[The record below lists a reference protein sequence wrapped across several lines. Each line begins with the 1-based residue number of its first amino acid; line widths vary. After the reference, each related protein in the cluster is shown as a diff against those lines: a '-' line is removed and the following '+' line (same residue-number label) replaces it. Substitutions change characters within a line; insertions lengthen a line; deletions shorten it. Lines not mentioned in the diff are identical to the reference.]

1 MHLRYCP
8 LYAFR
13 LIRRWAAPGTSV
25 SAAQWL
31 SAITLGAALAVPI
44 GAQAACQIEYSD
56 GLVQALSRATGQYV
70 AKYHGNFSSLAQCE
84 AVRRD
89 AIAKSGDPSL
99 AMNMKC
105 TGCNVT
111 APGQSGASGPA
122 PNTAAEVAKK
132 KFAAQQKAEQQ
143 AAQQQFLRD
152 KRTLSQELKGVTP
165 PGGSGLGLKQTPTP
179 DTTRQQIDCILTD
192 SRKSETDPSRQPG
205 GDWQNLRDCAP
216 HTPAVPPVP
225 EPKPVSGP
233 AMPTDAASAKE
244 FLAALARQI
253 TDTRQQLTRQDQV
266 VTQLEQEV
274 ARAEAGQP
282 LTGFKDAPRESEAL
296 RRARESLTQ
305 ARAARQRLTEELR
318 RMEEQRKSMPEAH

>member
-13 LIRRWAAPGTSV
+13 LIRRWTVPSAN
-25 SAAQWL
+25 AAQWL
-31 SAITLGAALAVPI
+31 PAITLGAALAVPI

-89 AIAKSGDPSL
+89 AIAKSGDPTL

-105 TGCNVT
+105 SGCNVT

-122 PNTAAEVAKK
+122 PNAATEAAKK

-152 KRTLSQELKGVTP
+152 KQTLSQELKGVTP
-165 PGGSGLGLKQTPTP
+165 PSGSGLALKQAPTP
-179 DTTRQQIDCILTD
+179 GTARQQLDCILTD
-192 SRKSETDPSRQPG
+192 SRKSETDPLRPPG
-205 GDWQNLRDCAP
+205 GDWQNLRDCTP

-225 EPKPVSGP
+225 EPKPVSDP
-233 AMPTDAASAKE
+233 AMPTDAAAAKE
-244 FLAALARQI
+244 FLATLARQI
-253 TDTRQQLTRQDQV
+253 TDTRQQLTRQDQAI
-266 VTQLEQEV
+266 TRLEQEV
-274 ARAEAGQP
+274 AREEAGQP
-282 LTGFKDAPRESEAL
+282 LTGFKDAPGESEAL
-296 RRARESLTQ
+296 RRAREALAQ
-305 ARAARQRLTEELR
+305 ARAARQRLAEELR
-318 RMEEQRKSMPEAH
+318 RMEAQEKSVPQEE